1 MRFDDEEHAFSRVI
15 MLETEKNNVL
25 YKLFESFTRACQERD
40 NKHSTM
46 KQILCQIYA
55 INAHLCD

>member
-25 YKLFESFTRACQERD
+25 HKLLESFIRACRERD
-40 NKHSTM
+40 NEHSTM
-46 KQILCQIYA
+46 KQILRQIYS
-55 INAHLCD
+55 INAHLRD